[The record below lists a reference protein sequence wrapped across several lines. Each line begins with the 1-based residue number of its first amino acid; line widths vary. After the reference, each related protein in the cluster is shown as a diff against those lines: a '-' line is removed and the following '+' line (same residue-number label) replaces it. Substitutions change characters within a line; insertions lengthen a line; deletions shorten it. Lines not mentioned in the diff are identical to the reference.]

1 MKKFEDLKTW
11 KKKAL
16 YMATYRGLSG
26 AEIAR
31 QLNMPERTVQDN
43 LKRLKGMYDLKQIKA
58 FSGGEDF
65 TKNISAKVLFH
76 DIETSLAVSYHFG
89 QWQQNLGV
97 KQQIHE
103 SHMLSHAWAWN
114 DDDVQGSILTRDE
127 VLARDEQRIVLEVW
141 SLLDECDIYVAHNGK
156 AFDVKK
162 LNGYFLK
169 YGLPPPSPFK
179 VVDTL
184 QIAKRKFN
192 TPFKSLAYLAKFL
205 NVTRKIDNSGMEL
218 WVDCS
223 QGKQEALD
231 EMLDYNFGDIVTLRE
246 IYYKL
251 IGWDN
256 DAVNMSLYE
265 DVEGLTCPHCASQN
279 VTQLKGKYAYTAQ
292 RKYQVYRCGSCNAN
306 LRGGSLVGNE
316 DVKLYRII

>member
-1 MKKFEDLKTW
+1 MKKFEDLKAW

-16 YMATYRGLSG
+16 YMSTYKGLCG

-31 QLNMPERTVQDN
+31 VLNVPERTVQDN
-43 LKRLKGMYDLKQIKA
+43 LKKLKGRFDIKDIQA
-58 FSGGEDF
+58 FSESGELVE
-65 TKNISAKVLFH
+65 KPKAKILFH

-89 QWQQNLGV
+89 QWQQNLGI
-97 KQQIHE
+97 KQQIFE

-141 SLLDECDIYVAHNGK
+141 TLLDECDIYVAHNGK

-169 YGLPPPSPFK
+169 FGLPPPSPFK

-192 TPFKSLAYLAKFL
+192 IPFKSLAYLAKFL

-218 WVDCS
+218 WVDCAL
-223 QGKQEALD
+223 GKQEALD
-231 EMLDYNFGDIVTLRE
+231 EMMDYNFGDIVTLRE

-265 DVEGLTCPHCASQN
+265 DVEGLVCPHCASQD
-279 VTQLKGKYAYTAQ
+279 VSRLKGKFAYTAQ
-292 RKYQVYRCGSCNAN
+292 RKYNVYRCGKCSAN
-306 LRGGSLVGNE
+306 LRGSAITGE
-316 DVKLYRII
+316 DKKLYRIV

>member
-1 MKKFEDLKTW
+1 MKKFEDLKEW

-16 YMATYRGLSG
+16 YMSIFKGTCG

-31 QLNMPERTVQDN
+31 ELNVPERTVQDN
-43 LKRLKGMYDLKQIKA
+43 LKKLKGKFDVMEIKA
-58 FSGGEDF
+58 FSDSGGFLE
-65 TKNISAKVLFH
+65 KQKAKILFH

-89 QWQQNLGV
+89 QWQQNLGI

-114 DDDVQGSILTRDE
+114 DADVQGSILTRDE

-141 SLLDECDIYVAHNGK
+141 SLLDECDVYVAHNGK

-169 YGLPPPSPFK
+169 FGLPPPSPFK

-192 TPFKSLAYLAKFL
+192 IPFKSLAYLAKFL
-205 NVTRKIDNSGMEL
+205 GVTQKIDNSGMEL
-218 WVDCS
+218 WVDCA

-231 EMLDYNFGDIVTLRE
+231 EMMDYNFGDIVTLRE

-265 DVEGLTCPHCASQN
+265 DVEGLACPHCGSTHVA
-279 VTQLKGKYAYTAQ
+279 QLKGKYAYTAQ

-306 LRGGSLVGNE
+306 LRGGSNVGND